1 MKQRKQ
7 KTWQNPEGRLFMVAG
22 RRHNGGRMAYPDP
35 ASVENLIR
43 YVIRDQ
49 KKKTAAD
56 DLIGYGAFG
65 APEWMGTEE
74 IVRMFQL
81 VQGQYN
87 RKGKMGRYMDHEIY
101 QFSDQEIEE
110 ITGRGDTVENVA
122 RRLAENIYREG
133 HQVVY
138 AVHKKKTLD
147 KGKGEG
153 HIHAHFAVSA
163 VNHKN
168 WKKRHENIGE
178 VKRRGKVF
186 HQIAMGEK
194 GIRDG
199 KAEP

>member
-1 MKQRKQ
+1 MKQ
-7 KTWQNPEGRLFMVAG
+7 KTWQNPEGRLFMVAV
-22 RRHNGGRMAYPDP
+22 RRHNGGKMAYSDP

-56 DLIGYGAFG
+56 DIIGYGAFG
-65 APEWMGTEE
+65 VPEWMGTEE
-74 IVRMFQL
+74 IVRMFQM
-81 VQGQYN
+81 VQGRYN

-138 AVHKKKTLD
+138 AVHKKKT
-147 KGKGEG
+147 
-153 HIHAHFAVSA
+153 
-163 VNHKN
+163 
-168 WKKRHENIGE
+168 W
-178 VKRRGKVF
+178 
-186 HQIAMGEK
+186 MGIREK
-194 GIRDG
+194 GISMPILQSVR
-199 KAEP
+199 